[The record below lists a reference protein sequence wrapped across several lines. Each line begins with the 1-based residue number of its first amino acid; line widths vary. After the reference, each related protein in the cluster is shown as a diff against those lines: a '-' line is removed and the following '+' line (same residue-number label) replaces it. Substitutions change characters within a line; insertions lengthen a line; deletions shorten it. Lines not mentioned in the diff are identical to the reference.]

1 MALKNPRS
9 QTQILEVSR
18 IALENV
24 ETNPIIKPLM
34 EALGYNTAKIDEGK
48 AILNKAKNQYL
59 KNQQIEDAK
68 LKAYKTFEDKR
79 IEINTNYAKSR
90 KKAKVIFKDD
100 ALVLRE
106 LGLVGSVP
114 KSYVKWLE
122 KVSLFYNT
130 LNAQPDLLNKLSVL
144 QITAQYITEQLAAIN
159 QLENLRAEYIQAKG
173 NSQNAT
179 KTKNKAFRTLE
190 KWMSDFYA
198 VARIA
203 LEDEPQLLESLGKL
217 VRS

>member
-9 QTQILEVSR
+9 QTEILEVSR

-34 EALGYNTAKIDEGK
+34 EALGYDTAKIDEGK
-48 AILNKAKNQYL
+48 AFLNEAKNQYL
-59 KNQQIEDAK
+59 ENQQIEDAK

-79 IEINTNYAKSR
+79 IEIDTNYAKSR

-144 QITAQYITEQLAAIN
+144 QITEQYITEQLAAIN
-159 QLENLRAEYIQAKG
+159 ELENLRAEYIQAKG